1 MCLSGGVG
9 LGKDSGK
16 EFIYPRWSQ
25 TAEKQGG
32 LIEFE
37 QLSSIRMK
45 AHCLPC
51 LISAGMVK
59 KAIPWYICVGKR
71 SAPLL
76 FNSEHVQRLPPPPA
90 DKMTS
95 WVLSIVVVAVQLFL
109 KLQGIWVFNFPHK
122 LFGVK
127 VIDIYNR
134 KWRKLEAERQPIV
147 EELLTSSKKVMIL
160 VLS

>member
-16 EFIYPRWSQ
+16 EFIYPRWSR

-32 LIEFE
+32 VIEFE

-45 AHCLPC
+45 PHCLPC
-51 LISAGMVK
+51 LISAGMAK

-76 FNSEHVQRLPPPPA
+76 FNSEHV
-90 DKMTS
+90 
-95 WVLSIVVVAVQLFL
+95 
-109 KLQGIWVFNFPHK
+109 
-122 LFGVK
+122 
-127 VIDIYNR
+127 
-134 KWRKLEAERQPIV
+134 
-147 EELLTSSKKVMIL
+147 
-160 VLS
+160 